1 MNLADTG
8 WIHGGKPTE
17 VFGTVKNG
25 VAGPGMPAW
34 GPLLGDTRIAQVV
47 AYVMNHHKQ
56 GEAIVSVPSPY
67 AK

>member
-1 MNLADTG
+1 M
-8 WIHGGKPTE
+8 
-17 VFGTVKNG
+17 VKNG

-56 GEAIVSVPSPY
+56 GEEILTVPSPY